1 MEKVRI
7 TWMLEWFVTTVI
19 IISCLPYH
27 VGHTQTRKAQS
38 WEDVFREMQI
48 KQAMDKAEKDMR
60 RRGKLMMD
68 LEKEH
73 PELEKLGKAYEKAE
87 EAQGVSR

>member
-27 VGHTQTRKAQS
+27 VGHTQTQKAQS
-38 WEDVFREMQI
+38 WEDIFYQMQI
-48 KQAMDKAEKDMR
+48 KQAIDKAEKDIR

-68 LEKEH
+68 LEREH
-73 PELEKLGKAYEKAE
+73 PD
-87 EAQGVSR
+87 